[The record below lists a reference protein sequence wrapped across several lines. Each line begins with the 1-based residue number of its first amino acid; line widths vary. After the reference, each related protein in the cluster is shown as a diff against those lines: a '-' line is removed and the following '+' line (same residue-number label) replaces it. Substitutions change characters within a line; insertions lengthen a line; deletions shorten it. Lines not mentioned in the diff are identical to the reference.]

1 MSPKLDWSELMK
13 IDPEV
18 LPGQEKLADKLLD
31 SLSKV
36 ESSELIVNDP
46 PKLVQLFKITQS
58 LMKMKA
64 QEVELAMEEVE
75 RAGEEQAKIESHLKA
90 KILKLENE
98 LEEAQMASGG
108 RDTRFLRNEIRQQEQ
123 QLEHKDK
130 ELAEMEKE
138 LNKEK
143 KANEKLTLQAEEAE
157 KENGKL
163 KRENEQLRQDVIDY
177 QKQIDSQRETLLS
190 RRGDDSDIRAQL
202 SKKNKELYEYLDD
215 IQTLTEANEKLDV
228 QNQEMQKNL
237 EDSVLEMEKMTNEYN
252 KMKVAVQQTDISMDQ
267 LRKENEHLKLQVQE
281 LTEQLHLRM
290 EEDDPVMAA
299 VNIKVEEWKRVLSAK
314 DNEIIE
320 YQHMLIEL
328 KEKLKAAQLDSDKAN
343 VMALQQA
350 VYELCDAVQERDL
363 QIKVLTDQVEQCTIE
378 MEKNAHIV
386 EDLKNQ
392 LQKDA
397 GFPSAAQQKRTLEL
411 QTHLHLADQ
420 KLRDMERVAS
430 LAESDAREKDKE
442 LSEALA
448 RMRAYEAGEYG
459 LENAVAEI
467 KDYKNQVK
475 VRDHEIESLTKE
487 INKLEMK
494 ISDLLDENEDFR
506 DRLGLNPKDFV
517 DLTEFRR
524 TKALRQQQYRAE
536 NQVLLKEIERLEDER
551 LQLKKYIRGLVKQ
564 KGKVSVFDDFMA
576 MDNIAD
582 SLKSSVKDIHV
593 SNLANQ
599 EEIKQKNEHLLKKLN
614 SKQKELEL
622 KTAESVQLESKLKQ
636 MSEENKQLEQGMR
649 EILQAVKEAQKD
661 SRKEMDLHIPTL
673 ERLVH
678 AIEMK
683 NSDHTFDANVYLKA
697 QVDQLTGRNDEL
709 RREIRE
715 ARKEAANASN
725 QLEKAVDRAV
735 QVENEI
741 KLLKQ
746 TSRSGVALKAHS
758 LPDEIVPSSAE
769 IINSLNEYI
778 IGLLQE
784 LHNKE
789 ECTKKLEGALE
800 EYKRKFAVIR
810 HQQGLLYKEYQS
822 ERELWEQETRK
833 NQELKNQLQEQK
845 VLDDVKIQEYNHWLD
860 VMQMDS
866 EEIKKQVAEAARKM
880 TILLVNEKSL
890 TRRYT
895 TLLEM
900 EQHLRKENNK
910 LRSETA
916 SMESAVV
923 ERIGYLQR
931 YKDMAAFRIASLQKS
946 LDKSVSSAE
955 LEKANKQ
962 FNDLTIKYRDL
973 LQKDNML
980 VQKAVSLEHLEG
992 ENAVFRSHIDHLNKE
1007 LEITKE
1013 KLYTLE
1019 QSWEHI
1025 NKLGAEGTMDKATK
1039 AIANSEILSISK
1051 KITMLEMKELNERQ
1065 RAEHAHKMYEC
1076 LRNSLKQVE
1085 ERNFEL
1091 ENKFSE
1097 VTKQNLEA
1105 QKVEQELRD
1114 ALTQSVS
1121 KDISDADRASIIEL
1135 EKSEATLN
1143 TEVSKLRE
1151 IADIAKA
1158 QVIALEA
1165 RQLSREKEVEALRK
1179 QVLDYQA
1186 QSDEKALIAK
1196 LHQHIVALQVSE
1208 ATAVSKLEVTVTKLQ
1223 KLEAYNL
1230 RLEQKIDDKEQAL
1243 YYARQE
1249 GRNRAKHLQQTVQS
1263 LRRQFSGAL
1272 PLPQQEKFSK
1282 TMIQLQND
1290 KVKIHKEMQ
1299 RAEEERRKTEDKML
1313 ELELKLKG
1321 LEELISTLKDARGA
1335 QKVSE
1340 WHKKMEELRLQ
1351 EQKQNRELGRLK
1363 EEIKYLKNVI
1373 AEQEQAVCQL
1383 EEELVQQSSFHEERQ
1398 LCWDQRE
1405 AELERQLDLYQR
1417 QHNEVLSTAQ
1427 KFEEATGSV
1436 PDPSLPLPQ
1445 QLDMAL
1451 RKIKEHVRTILETK
1465 AACKNLE
1472 EKIKEKEASLWKAE
1486 QNVLSRDRVIN
1497 ELRLH
1502 LPATSESDKL
1512 IDELKKKD
1520 DNEYQKSLN
1529 VAQQAISSL
1538 QVRLN
1543 QKEDIIKKYQ
1553 HMLTRSREEQEEIG
1567 KKHEE
1572 ELRLLHQKLDMQSD
1586 TSLNKFK
1593 QSALEL
1599 LNRPS
1604 FSIPT
1609 TKHLARLA
1617 EMEQTVAEQ
1626 DNSISVLSEKLQTL
1640 TLELEKQKQITILKM
1655 KEHENEKSKIE
1666 ERHMAEVNKLKESGD
1681 ELRGLLTQ
1689 MEKETNYLR
1698 TELEA
1703 QKEAN
1708 TRAPTSSMKNLVE
1721 RLKAQL
1727 ALKEKQQ
1734 KALSKALLELRS
1746 EMTAHAEQQIIT
1758 NAAQK
1763 EENLNIQQLV
1773 DKHTKDM
1780 KLRLDELTE
1789 QLLTTKENLKAL
1801 KNKEGSLKGE
1811 IDDLN
1816 LELQKNQKALSKVQ
1830 TERDELVQ
1838 ENEELKKKI
1847 KRLSYSMQARSDGE
1861 RKMPALEELQKKI
1874 KRLEAELAN
1883 KVSSENMD
1891 KKAVKDDKA
1900 PKEELIRWEEG
1911 KKWQTKNETLRNKL
1925 KEKEKEVESLTKQL
1939 ATMKDLYSRL
1949 DQEKAS
1955 LQRKVKSQVVTVDQ
1969 VVGVQT
1975 REHEKEVEDL
1985 KRRNVELEIE
1995 ISNIRQKQ
2003 ALPRDTAVEHLSA
2016 KNRFLE
2022 EKVHALE
2029 RQLSKE
2035 TNSRTSTSGVGS
2047 DSQSQRYHDLQ
2058 KENLKLSSEN
2068 VELHFQLE
2076 QANKDFPRLKDQVD
2090 SLKEM
2095 CELLKKEKMD
2105 LERKLGNVRGS
2116 GRSGKSVPE
2125 LEKTIGLMKKVVER
2139 VQREND
2145 ELKKA
2150 STSLSREKRLSL
2162 ENENE
2167 KLKAEVEKLKL
2178 EREAQVNMKLES
2190 KTKGMEK
2197 VLAENERLRKE
2208 LKKETETAEKLKI
2221 EKNNLEILNEKMMT
2235 QLEETNKRL
2244 YSAENREL
2252 SFEGANSKSSKSI
2265 VVTRMYENKMKQL
2278 EDDISKKNKLIADLQ
2293 QLLQEGT
2300 RREQLMEKDIIELKQ
2315 QIELLK
2321 HFPEEAKTES
2331 GRFTELQNIRL
2342 KNSQLETENSRLTQL
2357 VETFKKQ
2364 MDTVSDGKS
2373 GTEHTGLLEKGMKH
2387 DELSAKLVE
2396 LQSQLRATD
2405 LQKRQLE
2412 DEVKNLRKEL
2422 ENFDPAFFEEI
2433 EDLKYNYNE
2442 EVKRNILLEEQIKN
2456 LSEQIGVQ
2464 ANVPPNDSME

>member
-75 RAGEEQAKIESHLKA
+75 KAGEEQAKIESHLKA

-98 LEEAQMASGG
+98 LEMASGG

-143 KANEKLTLQAEEAE
+143 KANEKLTLRAEEAE

-252 KMKVAVQQTDISMDQ
+252 KMKVAVQQTDIIMDQ

-281 LTEQLHLRM
+281 LTEQLHSRM

-350 VYELCDAVQERDL
+350 VQERDL
-363 QIKVLTDQVEQCTIE
+363 QIKVLTDQVEQCTSE

-392 LQKDA
+392 LQKD
-397 GFPSAAQQKRTLEL
+397 KRTLEL
-411 QTHLHLADQ
+411 QTHLHLAEQ

-536 NQVLLKEIERLEDER
+536 NQILLKEIERLEDER

-564 KGKVSVFDDFMA
+564 KGKVAGEQSRFKTKVTTLF
-576 MDNIAD
+576 
-582 SLKSSVKDIHV
+582 LKCDLIVHSHF
-593 SNLANQ
+593 
-599 EEIKQKNEHLLKKLN
+599 
-614 SKQKELEL
+614 
-622 KTAESVQLESKLKQ
+622 LKQ
-636 MSEENKQLEQGMR
+636 VSEENKQLEQGMR

-683 NSDHTFDANVYLKA
+683 NSEHTFDANVYLKA

-725 QLEKAVDRAV
+725 QNIQFRHM
-735 QVENEI
+735 ENEM

-746 TSRSGVALKAHS
+746 TSRSGIVLKAHS

-822 ERELWEQETRK
+822 ERELWEQETQK

-866 EEIKKQVAEAARKM
+866 EEIKKQVAEAARKR

-900 EQHLRKENNK
+900 EQHLRKENTK
-910 LRSETA
+910 LRSEIA

-946 LDKSVSSAE
+946 LDNSVSSTE

-992 ENAVFRSHIDHLNKE
+992 ENAVLRSHIDHLNKE

-1019 QSWEHI
+1019 QSWEYI
-1025 NKLGAEGTMDKATK
+1025 NKLGAEGTMDKASK

-1097 VTKQNLEA
+1097 VTKQNLKA
-1105 QKVEQELRD
+1105 QKVEQELQD

-1121 KDISDADRASIIEL
+1121 KDISDADRARIIEL

-1208 ATAVSKLEVTVTKLQ
+1208 ATAVSKLEITVTKLQ

-1299 RAEEERRKTEDKML
+1299 QAEEERRKVEDKML

-1502 LPATSESDKL
+1502 LPATAESDKL
-1512 IDELKKKD
+1512 IDELKKNEED
-1520 DNEYQKSLN
+1520 DNEYQKSLK

-1538 QVRLN
+1538 HVRLN

-1599 LNRPS
+1599 LKRPS

-1609 TKHLARLA
+1609 TKHLTRLA

-1626 DNSISVLSEKLQTL
+1626 DNSISVLSEKLQKL

-1847 KRLSYSMQARSDGE
+1847 KRLSYSMQVRYSDE
-1861 RKMPALEELQKKI
+1861 VNLRIAKEN

-1891 KKAVKDDKA
+1891 KKAIKDDKA

-1911 KKWQTKNETLRNKL
+1911 KKWQTKTETMRNKL

-1985 KRRNVELEIE
+1985 KRRNVELENE

-2003 ALPRDTAVEHLSA
+2003 ALPRDTAVEHLST

-2035 TNSRTSTSGVGS
+2035 TNSRLPTSGVGS
-2047 DSQSQRYHDLQ
+2047 DSQSQRYHDVQ

-2076 QANKDFPRLKDQVD
+2076 QANKDLPRLKDQVD

-2095 CELLKKEKMD
+2095 CELLKKDKMD
-2105 LERKLGNVRGS
+2105 LEKKLGNVRGS

-2150 STSLSREKRLSL
+2150 STLLSREKRISL

-2208 LKKETETAEKLKI
+2208 LKKEAETAEKLKI
-2221 EKNNLEILNEKMMT
+2221 DKNNLEILNEKMMT

-2252 SFEGANSKSSKSI
+2252 SFEGANSKSSKSV

-2300 RREQLMEKDIIELKQ
+2300 QREQLMEKDITELKEQ
-2315 QIELLK
+2315 VCI
-2321 HFPEEAKTES
+2321 
-2331 GRFTELQNIRL
+2331 
-2342 KNSQLETENSRLTQL
+2342 
-2357 VETFKKQ
+2357 TFLYIILI
-2364 MDTVSDGKS
+2364 DYYTVMFNGNPLSL
-2373 GTEHTGLLEKGMKH
+2373 EHTDLLEKGMKH
-2387 DELSAKLVE
+2387 DELLAKLVE

-2412 DEVKNLRKEL
+2412 DVVKNLRKEL

-2442 EVKRNILLEEQIKN
+2442 EVKRNILLEEQIKK
-2456 LSEQIGVQ
+2456 LSEQIGVH
-2464 ANVPPNDSME
+2464 ANIPPNDSME

>member
-75 RAGEEQAKIESHLKA
+75 KAGEEQAKIESHLKA

-143 KANEKLTLQAEEAE
+143 KANEKLTLRAEEAE

-252 KMKVAVQQTDISMDQ
+252 KMKVAVQQTDIIMDQ

-281 LTEQLHLRM
+281 LTEQLHSRM

-350 VYELCDAVQERDL
+350 VQERDL
-363 QIKVLTDQVEQCTIE
+363 QIKVLTDQVEQCTSE

-411 QTHLHLADQ
+411 QTHLHLAEQ

-536 NQVLLKEIERLEDER
+536 NQILLKEIERLEDER

-564 KGKVSVFDDFMA
+564 KGKVAGEQIFDDFMA

-582 SLKSSVKDIHV
+582 SLKSSVKDIHI
-593 SNLANQ
+593 SNVANQ

-622 KTAESVQLESKLKQ
+622 KTAESVQHESKLKQ
-636 MSEENKQLEQGMR
+636 VSEENKQLEQGMR

-683 NSDHTFDANVYLKA
+683 NSEHTFDANVYLKA

-725 QLEKAVDRAV
+725 QLEKAVERAV
-735 QVENEI
+735 QMENEM

-746 TSRSGVALKAHS
+746 TSRSGIVLKAHS

-822 ERELWEQETRK
+822 ERELWEQETQK

-866 EEIKKQVAEAARKM
+866 EEIKKQVAEAARKR

-900 EQHLRKENNK
+900 EQHLRKENTK
-910 LRSETA
+910 LRSEIA

-946 LDKSVSSAE
+946 LDNSVSSTE

-992 ENAVFRSHIDHLNKE
+992 ENAVLRSHIDHLNKE

-1019 QSWEHI
+1019 QSWEYI
-1025 NKLGAEGTMDKATK
+1025 NKLGAEGTMDKASK

-1097 VTKQNLEA
+1097 VTKQNLKA
-1105 QKVEQELRD
+1105 QKVEQELQD

-1121 KDISDADRASIIEL
+1121 KDISDADRARIIEL

-1208 ATAVSKLEVTVTKLQ
+1208 ATAVSKLEITVTKLQ

-1299 RAEEERRKTEDKML
+1299 QAEEERRKVEDKML

-1502 LPATSESDKL
+1502 LPATAESDKL
-1512 IDELKKKD
+1512 IDELKKNEED
-1520 DNEYQKSLN
+1520 DNEYQKSLK

-1538 QVRLN
+1538 HVRLN

-1553 HMLTRSREEQEEIG
+1553 HMLTRSREVMPVLE

-1599 LNRPS
+1599 LKRPS

-1609 TKHLARLA
+1609 TKHLTRLA

-1626 DNSISVLSEKLQTL
+1626 DNSISVLSEKLQKL

-1861 RKMPALEELQKKI
+1861 RKLPALEELQKKI

-1891 KKAVKDDKA
+1891 KKAIKDDKA

-1911 KKWQTKNETLRNKL
+1911 KKWQTKTETMRNKL

-1985 KRRNVELEIE
+1985 KRRNVELENE

-2003 ALPRDTAVEHLSA
+2003 ALPRDTAVEHLST

-2035 TNSRTSTSGVGS
+2035 TNSRLPTSGVGS
-2047 DSQSQRYHDLQ
+2047 DSQSQRYHDVQ

-2076 QANKDFPRLKDQVD
+2076 QANKDLPRLKDQVD

-2095 CELLKKEKMD
+2095 CELLKKDKMD
-2105 LERKLGNVRGS
+2105 LEKKLGNVRGS

-2150 STSLSREKRLSL
+2150 STLLSREKRISL

-2208 LKKETETAEKLKI
+2208 LKKEAETAEKLKI
-2221 EKNNLEILNEKMMT
+2221 DKNNLEILNEKMMT

-2252 SFEGANSKSSKSI
+2252 SFEGANSKSSKSV

-2300 RREQLMEKDIIELKQ
+2300 QREQLMEKDITELKE

-2342 KNSQLETENSRLTQL
+2342 KNSQLEMENSRLTQL
-2357 VETFKKQ
+2357 VEAFRKQ

-2373 GTEHTGLLEKGMKH
+2373 GTEHTDLLEKGMKH
-2387 DELSAKLVE
+2387 DELLAKLVE

-2412 DEVKNLRKEL
+2412 DVVKNLRKEL

-2442 EVKRNILLEEQIKN
+2442 EVKRNILLEEQIKK
-2456 LSEQIGVQ
+2456 LSEQIGVH
-2464 ANVPPNDSME
+2464 ANIPPNDSME